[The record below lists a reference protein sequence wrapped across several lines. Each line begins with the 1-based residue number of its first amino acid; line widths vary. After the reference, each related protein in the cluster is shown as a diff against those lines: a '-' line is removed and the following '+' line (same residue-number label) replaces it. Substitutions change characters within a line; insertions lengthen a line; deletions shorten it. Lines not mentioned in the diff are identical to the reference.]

1 MTSQHSDNQNTLN
14 QSGHTR
20 ALSESVGKVLNLKDF
35 WHRLQPD
42 PVPVKRLSRNRP
54 CHATEPLRWRTRWW
68 WLYYSSDGVDTVIP
82 LKVMIGFH
90 FRTLQN
96 WLYESNQQQ
105 ISNNLPRHHFPIS
118 KTLASHTVRPWLVWI
133 NDLPMKNDDSCEKW
147 WFLHIVASQRSLV
160 MKVDWSEWRTF
171 YRVFMTSPIRFIHSY
186 IHTWASAIKDAFLE
200 CTM

>member
-20 ALSESVGKVLNLKDF
+20 ALSESVGEVLNLKDF

-54 CHATEPLRWRTRWW
+54 CHATEPLRWRRRWW

-133 NDLPMKNDDSCEKW
+133 NDLPMKNDDSCILLQVKEVW
-147 WFLHIVASQRSLV
+147 WWRLI
-160 MKVDWSEWRTF
+160 KVSGE
-171 YRVFMTSPIRFIHSY
+171 HS
-186 IHTWASAIKDAFLE
+186 TGFSWQVP
-200 CTM
+200 